1 MSTTLLDPPLEV
13 AASHSTETLAD
24 LVHRLGDV
32 PLSRIRLHPAPGT
45 ATEVDVVT
53 SPRPEPE
60 LVDGVLVDRAM
71 GFFESRL
78 GLILAVFLEQWLTH
92 NPIGFCNGDGALTRM
107 EFGNV
112 RVPDVS
118 FTRWERTK
126 NHLVPRDPICGIAP
140 NLAVEVLSRAN
151 THREIERKR
160 QEYFDAG
167 VELVWIVEP
176 ELMTVE
182 VWSSAKECR
191 ILDRNDTLD
200 GGTVLPGFQ
209 LPIQMWFDRAQG
221 TAPTAPAP

>member
-1 MSTTLLDPPLEV
+1 MSTILLDPPLEV

-45 ATEVDVVT
+45 ATEDDAALAT
-53 SPRPEPE
+53 KPTCE
-60 LVDGVLVDRAM
+60 LIDGVLVELAM
-71 GFFESRL
+71 GFFESRVGMVL
-78 GLILAVFLEQWLTH
+78 LFFIEKWLES
-92 NPIGFCNGDGALTRM
+92 NPIGFTNGEGALTRL
-107 EFGNV
+107 ELGNV

-118 FTRWERTK
+118 FIRWERTTD
-126 NHLVPRDPICGIAP
+126 HRVARDPISGVVP
-140 NLAVEVLSRAN
+140 NLAVEVLSRSN

-209 LPIQMWFDRAQG
+209 LPIQSWFDRAQG